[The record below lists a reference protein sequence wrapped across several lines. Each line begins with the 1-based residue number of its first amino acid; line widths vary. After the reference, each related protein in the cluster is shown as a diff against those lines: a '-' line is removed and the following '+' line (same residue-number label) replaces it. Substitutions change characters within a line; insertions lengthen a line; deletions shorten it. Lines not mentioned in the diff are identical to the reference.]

1 MLKSMLSSGPVLR
14 TPDHLKPFVLYIDA
28 SINGVGAVLL
38 QLDEFTNIHH
48 PVSYFSSK
56 LKPHQKNYSTIE
68 LETLALVMGLK
79 KFDCYLNRHP
89 SPIKVYS
96 DHNPLIFLSRMQ
108 NTNQRL
114 LRWALQVQQ
123 YHLDLHHVKGSENIV
138 ADALSRGPINEE

>member
-1 MLKSMLSSGPVLR
+1 M
-14 TPDHLKPFVLYIDA
+14 
-28 SINGVGAVLL
+28 

-56 LKPHQKNYSTIE
+56 LKPHQTNYSTIE

-79 KFDCYLNRHP
+79 KFDCYLNGHP

-114 LRWALQVQQ
+114 LR
-123 YHLDLHHVKGSENIV
+123 
-138 ADALSRGPINEE
+138 